1 MSSKSLPSFPRT
13 VPTFRRRP
21 LLRGVPR
28 VGSPTSSLVLRRS
41 DFSSPLPPRFVSF
54 AWRYL
59 VCASCSCSSA
69 TGASAPARATRRS
82 CRPRVCCAECP
93 TVRFSRGDRRDLPGS
108 WAALAYVPRSQIP
121 PEPMR
126 RGPGPSA
133 LSFDAPMLPSVS
145 TTTSASETLNLSG
158 FKSSA
163 RTPAVYASSAPH
175 GAHDA
180 RLASGW

>member
-28 VGSPTSSLVLRRS
+28 VGSPTSSLILRRS
-41 DFSSPLPPRFVSF
+41 DFSSSLPPRFVSF

-59 VCASCSCSSA
+59 VYASCSCPSA
-69 TGASAPARATRRS
+69 PSASAPTRATRRS
-82 CRPRVCCAECP
+82 CRPRACCAECP
-93 TVRFSRGDRRDLPGS
+93 MIRFSRGDRRDLPGS

-121 PEPMR
+121 SEPMR
-126 RGPGPSA
+126 RGPGLCA
-133 LSFDAPMLPSVS
+133 LSLDAPMLPSVS
-145 TTTSASETLNLSG
+145 RTTSASKTSILSG
-158 FKSSA
+158 LKSSA

-175 GAHDA
+175 GALDA